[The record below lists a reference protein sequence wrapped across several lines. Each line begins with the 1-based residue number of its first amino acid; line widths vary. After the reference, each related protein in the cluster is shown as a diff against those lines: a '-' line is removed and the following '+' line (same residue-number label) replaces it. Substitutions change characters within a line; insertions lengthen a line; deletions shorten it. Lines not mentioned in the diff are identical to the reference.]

1 MSNLNL
7 ESSNWFDSARIV
19 AIEMEFEDVI
29 LSFKILF
36 LKAENVSE
44 FLIFKSNLFHL
55 MTVDR
60 KKEFLK
66 RLGLALN
73 WGMLL
78 LVLVLYN
85 LVALESILNTPEIDL

>member
-7 ESSNWFDSARIV
+7 ESSDWFDSARIV
-19 AIEMEFEDVI
+19 AIEVEFEDV
-29 LSFKILF
+29 LLNFKILF
-36 LKAENVSE
+36 LKAEKVSE

-55 MTVDR
+55 MTVDG

-85 LVALESILNTPEIDL
+85 LLALESILNTPEIDL

>member
-7 ESSNWFDSARIV
+7 ESSDWFDSARIV
-19 AIEMEFEDVI
+19 AIEMEFEDV
-29 LSFKILF
+29 LLNFKILF
-36 LKAENVSE
+36 LKAEKVSE
-44 FLIFKSNLFHL
+44 FLIFKFNLLHL
-55 MTVDR
+55 MTVDG

-85 LVALESILNTPEIDL
+85 LLALESILNTPEIDL

>member
-7 ESSNWFDSARIV
+7 ESSDWFDSARIV
-19 AIEMEFEDVI
+19 AIEMEFEDV
-29 LSFKILF
+29 LLNFKILF
-36 LKAENVSE
+36 LKAEKVSE

-55 MTVDR
+55 MTVDG

-85 LVALESILNTPEIDL
+85 LLALESILNTPEIDL